1 MDNARLTRHRRQML
15 LYEKRKR
22 GRMSNYNSIQT
33 IDSTGEIM
41 REDETI
47 YSSEND
53 DILSKLLTYN
63 YFIREYKKIKK

>member
-1 MDNARLTRHRRQML
+1 
-15 LYEKRKR
+15 
-22 GRMSNYNSIQT
+22 MSNYNSIQT

>member
-41 REDETI
+41 RENETI
-47 YSSEND
+47 YSSENE
-53 DILSKLLTYN
+53 DILS
-63 YFIREYKKIKK
+63 